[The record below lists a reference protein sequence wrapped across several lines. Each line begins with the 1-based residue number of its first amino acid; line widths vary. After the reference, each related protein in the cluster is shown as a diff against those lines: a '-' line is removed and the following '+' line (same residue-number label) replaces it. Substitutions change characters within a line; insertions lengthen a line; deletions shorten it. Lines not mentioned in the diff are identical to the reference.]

1 MSIICLLETS
11 SQITETTSWWGDLRQ
26 GMIDLAAE
34 VIQKLP
40 ESPIY
45 TALNQVGGNPVSNWM
60 PFVNWFVPFGTI
72 SGILAAWCTC
82 VAAYYIYQIVLRWI
96 KVIE

>member
-1 MSIICLLETS
+1 MWRLILETS

-45 TALNQVGGNPVSNWM
+45 TALQQSGGNPVQNWM
-60 PFVNWFVPFGTI
+60 GFVNWFVPFGTL
-72 SGILAAWCTC
+72 SNILSLWCGC